1 MSKHDSSR
9 YYWIKIK
16 TNFLTSKRVDFL
28 MRQKDGA
35 NYVVLYQ
42 SLCLL
47 AVNSD
52 GVLADKIGEYIIPF
66 DPVKIQ
72 GETKNWFSIDTIR
85 VGLEMFQKLGL
96 IYKMEDGVLKLTNFD
111 DIVGSE
117 TYAAER
123 MRLAKAGQ
131 VAKIGRNP
139 GEKFSQEN
147 RDKSI
152 DSRYLD
158 TRDKEEILDTP
169 IVVSEEETISEGGEK
184 HGRTNPDLPF

>member
-96 IYKMEDGVLKLTNFD
+96 IYKMEDGVLKLTNFN

-123 MRLAKAGQ
+123 MRLSKQ
-131 VAKIGRNP
+131 SETAKIGRKP
-139 GEKFSQEN
+139 GENFSQEN
-147 RDKSI
+147 RVKSI
-152 DSRYLD
+152 DTRYLD
-158 TRDKEEILDTP
+158 TREEEIIDTP
-169 IVVSEEETISEGGEK
+169 IVVSNKEESEGDG
-184 HGRTNPDLPF
+184 HVRTNNDLPF

>member
-72 GETKNWFSIDTIR
+72 GETKNWFSIDTII

-96 IYKMEDGVLKLTNFD
+96 IYMMKDGVLKLTNFD

-117 TYAAER
+117 SYAAER
-123 MRLAKAGQ
+123 KRIERAAKAENVGTMSRQ
-131 VAKIGRNP
+131 IP
-139 GEKFSQEN
+139 QEN
-147 RDKSI
+147 RVKSI
-152 DSRYLD
+152 DTRYLD
-158 TRDKEEILDTP
+158 IRQKENVDTP
-169 IVVSEEETISEGGEK
+169 IVVSTKEK
-184 HGRTNPDLPF
+184 AEDESHGTNEDLPF